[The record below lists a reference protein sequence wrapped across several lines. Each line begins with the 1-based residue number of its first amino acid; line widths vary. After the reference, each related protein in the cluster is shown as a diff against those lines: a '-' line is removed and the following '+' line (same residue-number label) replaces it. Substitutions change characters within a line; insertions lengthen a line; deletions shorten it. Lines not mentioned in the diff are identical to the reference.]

1 MVLLDKAIRYAENVL
16 SGEEITTWEV
26 EAQCKIFL
34 DDYNNRQFDDEFEF
48 VLDEKKLSQVNNI
61 LKLMNFATGYVEG
74 KQVLENLA
82 DFQCF
87 FLANIFGWRYKDNR
101 NKFRYREGTLFIARK
116 NAKTALIAIVFIL
129 LMLTEQQYSEF
140 YSICLTKELASE
152 IKKAMSQIINASPLL
167 KSRFKISQTKTGAIK
182 CLITGS
188 FFEPRVAEAGKNNS
202 IRAAAFVSD
211 EHANFKENSNFNAMK
226 SGQRNVLNPLLFRT
240 TTAYEIDDSIMIED
254 IEYIRKVFN
263 GVVKNERMF
272 ALIYYAYEENL
283 WNDKGMY
290 QANPL
295 RIEENYQLIRE
306 DREKAMVKPD
316 EEGEYLTKSMNHFL
330 PSVVSEA
337 YIDISDVKK
346 CELKED
352 FSLEG
357 KTVYLSMDLSQSDDN
372 TSISASYE
380 EENGEIYTK
389 SFAFIPT
396 NKVGIKSRKEK
407 VNYAQFINQGICFAC
422 GENSID
428 YNFVKNFIL
437 NFEKTYK
444 CQVECLGYDV
454 RDANLLAKEL
464 EYEGIDTVEIRQHS
478 SVLHAPTKKLK
489 EMIEDQK
496 WHYYDNK
503 LLEINLANARCT
515 KDTNLNKYVNKKKS
529 SGKVDMT
536 VTTIMT
542 ILLIQQ
548 NNDNNNWGCM

>member
-1 MVLLDKAIRYAENVL
+1 MILLDKAIRYAENVL
-16 SGEEITTWEV
+16 SSEEITTWEV

-48 VLDEKKLSQVNNI
+48 VLDEKKLLQINNI

-254 IEYIRKVFN
+254 LEYIRKVFN
-263 GVVKNERMF
+263 GVVENKRMF

-283 WNDKGMY
+283 WNDIGMM

-330 PSVVSEA
+330 PSLTTEA
-337 YIDISDVKK
+337 YIDIKDVKK

-352 FSLEG
+352 FSLKG
-357 KTVYLSMDLSQSDDN
+357 KTVYMSLDLSQSDDN
-372 TSISASYE
+372 TSVTASFE
-380 EENGEIYTK
+380 EDGEIYTK
-389 SFAFIPT
+389 SWAFIPK
-396 NKVGIKSRKEK
+396 NKIALKSRREK
-407 VNYAQFINQGICFAC
+407 VSYAQFIKQSVCFAC

-428 YNFVKNFIL
+428 YGFVKNFIL
-437 NFEKTYK
+437 NFEEKY
-444 CQVECLGYDV
+444 ECTIAAIGYDI
-454 RDANLLAKEL
+454 RDAKLFALQL
-464 EYEGIDTVEIRQHS
+464 EEEGFDTIEIRQHS
-478 SVLHAPTKKLK
+478 SVLHAPTKYLK
-489 EMIEDQK
+489 ELIEDNK
-496 WHYYDNK
+496 WHYFDNK
-503 LLEINLANARCT
+503 LLEINLSNARCT
-515 KDTNLNKYVNKKKS
+515 EDTNLNKYVTKKKS
-529 SGKVDMT
+529 SGKVDM
-536 VTTIMT
+536 VVSTIMT
-542 ILLIQQ
+542 VLLIQQ
-548 NNDNNNWGCM
+548 EEETWDCM